1 MGAAAA
7 FGYSPAGGG
16 RGLPPFGAFDEPFVP
31 LPRSQGIAASTT
43 RLLPLWLTGPMAF
56 WLAAAAAV
64 LFRLA
69 VWVGTIFRPLSNEVG
84 APVSPLHANS
94 QIDLAFYQA
103 TRIFYGGWIEIF
115 AAAPLADWPRLIGV
129 VSNHLSPENYFG
141 PPFMAAMLSLF
152 DYGPH
157 NTLPLA
163 VFFLLLSCAVA
174 VLWLLWLHRHGLGLL
189 GLLFVALMPGPL
201 WFMLNVS
208 TDLPFAALLVAFFLV
223 FFSDLP
229 RRTRYLWALAIAV
242 AATLLRPHGVSMFLF
257 LGLYEAFLAPGR
269 TRRQQVVLAA
279 VLGVAGVAMMTVFS
293 GYFLWYVQT
302 SSQLDYFGYTAADFL
317 AGIFPGLPAFL
328 DQPLSWLSLL
338 GAKFLYLVGLRPSYG
353 DAASPLVLV
362 RAAAGLVLLPGLLYG
377 FFRAPWAYRFLL
389 AAFFAPVLFGSA
401 QDRYVMPVA
410 PLLVLFAERFLYE
423 VGGFL
428 TGRRPVFPRLP
439 LERA

>member
-1 MGAAAA
+1 MT
-7 FGYSPAGGG
+7 
-16 RGLPPFGAFDEPFVP
+16 LPHTP
-31 LPRSQGIAASTT
+31 GIAANQSI
-43 RLLPLWLTGPMAF
+43 LPNWLTGRAAF
-56 WLAAAAAV
+56 WIAAAAAV

-69 VWVGTIFRPLSNEVG
+69 VWVGTIFHPVSNEVG
-84 APVSPLHANS
+84 APTSPLHANS

-103 TRIFYGGWIEIF
+103 TRLFYSGWIDRF
-115 AAAPLADWPRLIGV
+115 ASAPFSDWPALFSLV
-129 VSNHLSPENYFG
+129 LQHLSPDNYFG
-141 PPFMAAMLSLF
+141 PPFMAGMLSLF
-152 DYGPH
+152 DYGAH

-163 VFFLLLSCAVA
+163 IVFLLLSCVVA
-174 VLWLLWLHRHGLGLL
+174 ILWLNWLQRHGLGVL

-208 TDLPFAALLVAFFLV
+208 TDLPFAALLVAFVLV
-223 FFSDLP
+223 FFSSLP
-229 RRTRYLWALAIAV
+229 RRTRYLWALGIAV
-242 AATLLRPHGVSMFLF
+242 VATLLRPHGVSMFLF
-257 LGLYEAFLAPGR
+257 LGLYEAFLSPGR
-269 TRRQQVVLAA
+269 TQQQKVILAGVLA
-279 VLGVAGVAMMTVFS
+279 VAGIAMMFIFG

-302 SSQLDYFGYTAADFL
+302 SSQLDYYGYTAADFL
-317 AGIFPGLPAFL
+317 AGIYPGLPGWI

-338 GAKFLYLVGLRPSYG
+338 GAKFLYLAGLRPGYG
-353 DAASPLVLV
+353 GTASTLVLI
-362 RAAAGLVLLPGLLYG
+362 RAAAGIVLLPGLLYG

-423 VGGFL
+423 IRGLL